1 MKSKLFLALATILMI
16 CLVTIHPVLAKRGR
30 PVPPQ
35 GEYKIE
41 FEAEATGPFLIR
53 QGFLGPQ
60 LGPLVAVGEGMGKFD
75 GDAAVDHIVDG
86 IYLDFPA
93 EMKTDGEIKGVF
105 NPVVDDVAVSD
116 ETWRFE
122 LEFWNLEN
130 AGGVFW
136 PEENGVMVA
145 TGPPPDPVL
154 LPCLGY
160 KLELERLDVEDDEEL
175 KMLGEAYGM
184 LAVPEVTEHP
194 YEVFAILIDI
204 AGTAYTI
211 FFSEHP
217 DLGSVIETEVELDA
231 D

>member
-1 MKSKLFLALATILMI
+1 LRKEGFLALAGVLMI
-16 CLVTIHPVLAKRGR
+16 CSIIIQPVLAKRGGR
-30 PVPPQ
+30 FSLQ
-35 GEYKIE
+35 GECKIE
-41 FEAEATGPFLIR
+41 FEAEATGPFVFFR
-53 QGFLGPQ
+53 GFVGPELGPT
-60 LGPLVAVGEGMGKFD
+60 VAVGEGMGKFD
-75 GDAAVDHIVDG
+75 GEAAVDHVVDG

-93 EMKTDGEIKGVF
+93 EMKTDGELKGVIS
-105 NPVVDDVAVSD
+105 PVVDGMVVSD

-175 KMLGEAYGM
+175 KISGEAY
-184 LAVPEVTEHP
+184 AIVAAPEITEHP
-194 YEVFAILIDI
+194 YEVFIIEIDV
-204 AGTAYTI
+204 AGTPYSI
-211 FFSEHP
+211 FFSEYP
-217 DLGSVIETEVELDA
+217 DLGSVIKTEVELDV